1 MVKNKRHKMKSYIY
15 NILGA
20 SLAAGLMLSCQS
32 DELAGGTGDAY
43 IQISSVNVDKTL
55 TTRAEGSEQIA
66 VDILNE
72 DGSTFKHADDW
83 TTLQG
88 QTFLVQAGTK
98 YTVKAYSFG
107 KTVSQGF
114 DVVPVYSG
122 EKDLTVKAGV
132 NQTVDVTCK
141 LAQSMVSVSYSDKF
155 KQHFSDYSAK
165 VYGGESY
172 FLSFGKD
179 ETRSA
184 YLKAGQKL
192 TIDLTVAQKVFN
204 QTITESALPA
214 YRYKVNYDVNTTG
227 TGSIDISVD
236 QNRQE
241 YEITLGVPLK
251 ADGVTTV
258 PIAGDASKVWGQ
270 FAILDGI
277 SSFSDTTS
285 PVQFKYKKASQ
296 SDWQTVAATKVG

>member
-1 MVKNKRHKMKSYIY
+1 MKSYIY

-107 KTVSQGF
+107 KTVS
-114 DVVPVYSG
+114 
-122 EKDLTVKAGV
+122 AG
-132 NQTVDVTCK
+132 
-141 LAQSMVSVSYSDKF
+141 
-155 KQHFSDYSAK
+155 
-165 VYGGESY
+165 
-172 FLSFGKD
+172 
-179 ETRSA
+179 
-184 YLKAGQKL
+184 
-192 TIDLTVAQKVFN
+192 
-204 QTITESALPA
+204 
-214 YRYKVNYDVNTTG
+214 
-227 TGSIDISVD
+227 
-236 QNRQE
+236 
-241 YEITLGVPLK
+241 
-251 ADGVTTV
+251 
-258 PIAGDASKVWGQ
+258 
-270 FAILDGI
+270 
-277 SSFSDTTS
+277 
-285 PVQFKYKKASQ
+285 
-296 SDWQTVAATKVG
+296 